1 MNSNF
6 SDLPVAA
13 SHNEMFA
20 NSIFL
25 IHKTFSALPS
35 LQVEYYENIPKRKV
49 SSLNEIFLIRDIK
62 EKIKYFFLHLYFW
75 DGKLQAVDFREL
87 GQCFLDDS

>member
-13 SHNEMFA
+13 SRNEMFT

-35 LQVEYYENIPKRKV
+35 LQGEYYENIPKRKV

-62 EKIKYFFLHLYFW
+62 EKIKYFFLHLYF
-75 DGKLQAVDFREL
+75 LRR
-87 GQCFLDDS
+87 